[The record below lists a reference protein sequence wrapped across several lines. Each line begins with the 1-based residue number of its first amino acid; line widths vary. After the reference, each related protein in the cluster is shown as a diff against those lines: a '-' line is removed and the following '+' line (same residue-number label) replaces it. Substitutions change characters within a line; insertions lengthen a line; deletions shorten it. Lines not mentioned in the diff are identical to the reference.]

1 MNMRDNSSLVV
12 MKSTLSRLPLYYS
25 FISKLKE
32 DGVEYVSSALVAQSL
47 NMNPVLVR
55 KDLSGVSSVT
65 GKPRNGFEVDTLL
78 RDLSEYLG
86 YNNLD
91 EAILVGVGGLG
102 RTLLGNTEFSKLG
115 LNIVVGFDKNP
126 DLNGMQIG
134 NKYVLPI
141 SKMKSFIKRTGIKI
155 GIITVP
161 ADQAQS
167 VCDLMVN
174 SGILAIW
181 NFAFTL
187 LNVPQGILVKNENLP
202 SSLAMLSH
210 KLAKKLKLENSN
222 Q

>member
-25 FISKLKE
+25 FISKLEE

>member
-25 FISKLKE
+25 FISKLEE

-65 GKPRNGFEVDTLL
+65 GKPRNGFEVATLL

-141 SKMKSFIKRTGIKI
+141 SKMKSFINRTGIKI